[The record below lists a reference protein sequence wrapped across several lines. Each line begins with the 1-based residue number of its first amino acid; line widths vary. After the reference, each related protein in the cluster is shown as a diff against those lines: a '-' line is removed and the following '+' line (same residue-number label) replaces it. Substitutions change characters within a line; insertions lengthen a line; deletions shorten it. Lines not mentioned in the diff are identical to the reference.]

1 MCRQLSAM
9 GKVYTYGIFCPDSE
23 NITALGNLWEMT
35 EKADVLVLPIVSG
48 DSEDIRCGD
57 GSFVPCDE
65 IAKHLSKH
73 AVVVGGRLNTSQI
86 ELFSALGHDVVD
98 YFKREEFVVKNC
110 IPTAEGALQIALK
123 EMGTTVFGSE
133 VLITGYGRVAKAC
146 GRLFNAVGGNVTVA
160 ARSLSQL
167 AEAENNGLGAFPLT
181 ELYGHIPR
189 FDIIINTVPAMIFDR
204 QTLGA
209 VAKDS
214 LIIDL
219 ASVPGGVDFTAAAEL
234 NKRTVH
240 ALSLPGKTAP
250 ITSGRIIADTVRNI
264 LIERGK

>member
-189 FDIIINTVPAMIFDR
+189 FDIIINTVPAMILTGR
-204 QTLGA
+204 L
-209 VAKDS
+209 
-214 LIIDL
+214 
-219 ASVPGGVDFTAAAEL
+219 SVL
-234 NKRTVH
+234 WQRI
-240 ALSLPGKTAP
+240 LSLSILPLSPEVLILLPQPSLTNARYTLFRSP
-250 ITSGRIIADTVRNI
+250 VRLHRLRQAESLRTRSEI
-264 LIERGK
+264 F